1 MLACFAANFLLK
13 FSFDTCE
20 TNFRNGLEMSVK
32 KYTFADLVRIE
43 QVRRIESAKAEDLSY
58 ASIQELSTTTS
69 GDFNYADFIQRLNTR
84 AKRLI
89 QENTLNDALQ
99 QPGLQFIRASRIC
112 LVLAVILGGLAASQA
127 VSESSTLNIYWL
139 LAVLLGFNMIS
150 LLLWIS
156 GITLNLQSLSSGI
169 VAQLASWLP
178 YRHKKDPTIASLAS
192 QAWWESCLT
201 GEVGKWRISVLTH
214 KFWLTYLIAGMT
226 LLILLMLAKQYN
238 FIWGTTLLP
247 DNSLP
252 RLTQILGTPLEMMG
266 LKIPD
271 DPQTVASRIGMKKQ
285 SAETRTAWATF
296 LIGALLVYGIF
307 PRLLAF
313 GLSLVMQKWSER
325 RFRLDLYLPYYI
337 ELRQRLTARE
347 VKAEVID
354 ADPYAGIKPVEVTLP
369 PANVVIPSNAQAF
382 GIELDSATHWPE
394 SVTCRLNIIDQDSHD
409 EAIALIKNL
418 NSPLLLGV
426 AAHRLPD
433 RGVQRLIKELVDS
446 SNGKPWLILLSK
458 PSTPVASAREF
469 AWFRLAEA
477 CGIPAEHV
485 ITQ

>member
-1 MLACFAANFLLK
+1 
-13 FSFDTCE
+13 
-20 TNFRNGLEMSVK
+20 MSVK
-32 KYTFADLVRIE
+32 KHTFDDLVRIE
-43 QVRRIESAKAEDLSY
+43 QVRKIESAKAEDLSY
-58 ASIQELSTTTS
+58 ASIQELPRSAH
-69 GDFNYADFIQRLNTR
+69 GDFNYVDFIQRLNTR

-99 QPGLQFIRASRIC
+99 QPHRQFIRARRIC
-112 LVLAVILGGLAASQA
+112 LGLAVILGGLAASQA
-127 VSESSTLNIYWL
+127 VGDYSTLNIYWL
-139 LAVLLGFNMIS
+139 LAVLLGFNLIS

-192 QAWWESCLT
+192 HAWWESCLT
-201 GEVGKWRISVLTH
+201 GNVGKWRISVLTH
-214 KFWLTYLIAGMT
+214 KFWLTYLAVGMV
-226 LLILLMLAKQYN
+226 LLIVLMLAKQYN

-247 DNSLP
+247 DSTLP
-252 RLTQILGTPLEMMG
+252 RLTQILGTPLEAMG

-271 DPQTVASRIGMKKQ
+271 DPQTVASRIGVSKQ
-285 SAETRTAWATF
+285 DAETRMAWATF

-307 PRLLAF
+307 PRLLVL
-313 GLSLVMQKWSER
+313 GLSLVMQKWSEH
-325 RFRLDLYLPYYI
+325 RFKLDLYLPYYI
-337 ELRQRLTARE
+337 ELRQRLMARE

-354 ADPYAGIKPVEVTLP
+354 ADPQAGVKPAEVTLP
-369 PANVVIPSNAQAF
+369 PANVAIPSNAQAF
-382 GIELDSATHWPE
+382 GIELDQAANWPE

-418 NSPLLLGV
+418 NGPLLLGV

-458 PSTPVASAREF
+458 PSTPVANAREF

-485 ITQ
+485 ITR

>member
-1 MLACFAANFLLK
+1 MPVN
-13 FSFDTCE
+13 
-20 TNFRNGLEMSVK
+20 

-43 QVRRIESAKAEDLSY
+43 QLRKIESTKAEDLSY
-58 ASIQELSTTTS
+58 ASIKELPGSAIS
-69 GDFNYADFIQRLNTR
+69 DFNYADFIHRLIIR
-84 AKRLI
+84 AKHLI
-89 QENTLNDALQ
+89 QENALEVVLQ
-99 QPGLQFIRASRIC
+99 QPQKQFIRARRIC
-112 LVLAVILGGLAASQA
+112 LAVAVILGGLAASQA

-156 GITLNLQSLSSGI
+156 GITLNLQSLSSGV

-178 YRHKKDPTIASLAS
+178 YRHKKDPTVASLAS

-201 GEVGKWRISVLTH
+201 GDVGKWRISVLTH
-214 KFWLTYLIAGMT
+214 KFWLTYLTAGMT

-247 DNSLP
+247 DSSLP
-252 RLTQILGTPLEMMG
+252 RLTQILGTPLEAMG

-271 DPQTVASRIGMKKQ
+271 NLQIVASRTGMKKQ
-285 SAETRTAWATF
+285 NAETRTAWATF

-307 PRLLAF
+307 PRLLVL

-354 ADPYAGIKPVEVTLP
+354 ADPHAGIKPAEVTLP

-382 GIELDSATHWPE
+382 GIELDAATRWPE
-394 SVTCRLNIIDQDSHD
+394 SVICRLNIIDQDSHD
-409 EAIALIKNL
+409 AAIALIKNL

-446 SNGKPWLILLSK
+446 SSGKPWLILLSK
-458 PSTPVASAREF
+458 PSAPVASAREF